1 MYEKTSYHHYEKTPY
16 QTQYKNYG
24 KGAGLLSSLA
34 RSNTL
39 PANDISFFPQ
49 QLVVSCTPLPTARYK
64 SRTPSDTDPYIID
77 AVALQAT
84 LKLDDDLSA
93 DMCRT
98 DSGSSRSGNAS
109 KSIMF
114 YSIGWSRPTPSMAL
128 NMWAKH
134 TGSEV

>member
-1 MYEKTSYHHYEKTPY
+1 MYENTSYNHYEKTPY
-16 QTQYKNYG
+16 QSQYKDYG
-24 KGAGLLSSLA
+24 KGAGLHSSLA
-34 RSNTL
+34 RSNTM

-49 QLVVSCTPLPTARYK
+49 QQGVSCTPLPTARYK
-64 SRTPSDTDPYIID
+64 SRTPSDTDPYLID
-77 AVALQAT
+77 VVALQAM
-84 LKLDDDLSA
+84 LKLDDELSA

-109 KSIMF
+109 KSIIF

-128 NMWAKH
+128 HMWAKH

>member
-1 MYEKTSYHHYEKTPY
+1 MNEKTRYHHYDKTLY
-16 QTQYKNYG
+16 QTQYKNDVR
-24 KGAGLLSSLA
+24 GAGLLSSLA
-34 RSNTL
+34 RSDTH
-39 PANDISFFPQ
+39 PANDISCPPH
-49 QLVVSCTPLPTARYK
+49 QLGISCNALRTARYK

-114 YSIGWSRPTPSMAL
+114 
-128 NMWAKH
+128 
-134 TGSEV
+134 

>member
-1 MYEKTSYHHYEKTPY
+1 MYDNTSYHHYEKTPY
-16 QTQYKNYG
+16 QSQYKDYG
-24 KGAGLLSSLA
+24 KGAGLHSSLA
-34 RSNTL
+34 RSNTM

-49 QLVVSCTPLPTARYK
+49 QQGVSCTPLPTARYK
-64 SRTPSDTDPYIID
+64 SRTPSDTDPYLID
-77 AVALQAT
+77 VVALQAM
-84 LKLDDDLSA
+84 LKLDDELSA

-128 NMWAKH
+128 YMWGKH